1 MNESS
6 LKDIINSK
14 EARRYLNK
22 IGNVEILEELD
33 EAKRNKNNLDIVIQ
47 NIPFAISLKD
57 INGSIIEVNDNFL
70 KYYNAKKEDII
81 GQNWRKI
88 LKKDYVDKII
98 QEDKKVISRLSNITF
113 RRRRIING
121 ELRLIEV
128 YKIPV
133 LDNKNNPIGIVGIY
147 SDITNF
153 KRYSDKIKQLVFTD
167 SLTGLDN
174 RRSLYKYLERI
185 KKEQRKVSL
194 IAIDVDD
201 FKKVNDMF
209 GHYWGDKVLA
219 LMANIFKEVCNDAF
233 ISRISGDEFIII
245 YKDITDERLLIEKVT
260 KIINT
265 LRLKFKDK
273 EKISIISASFGILI
287 DDTKNKKIEDLL
299 VKADLAL
306 YKAKIRGKNQYAFY
320 TDEIEKERLFK
331 LKIERGLRKAI
342 ENNEVELYYQPQY
355 TCDKE
360 LIGFEALFRW
370 NNEKFKDVPVSKIID
385 YIEESNMVHIFG
397 ECILRKALLFSKKIN
412 ANRKKR
418 IVVSVNISAIQI
430 MYEKFTDTIKNL
442 LKEIDIE
449 PTLIGLELT
458 ETTLLENVNSNI
470 KKIKE
475 LKEFG
480 VKIYLD
486 DFGKGY
492 SSLNYLVKLP
502 ISTVKIDREFIK
514 KMNDGKEYEKLV
526 KLMIDICHSL
536 DLPVVAE
543 GVETEKELDILRNMN
558 VEFIQGYLFS
568 KPLCEEEARKLINL

>member
-128 YKIPV
+128 YKMPV

>member
-113 RRRRIING
+113 RRRIING

-128 YKIPV
+128 YKMPV

-526 KLMIDICHSL
+526 KLMVDICHSL
-536 DLPVVAE
+536 DLPVIAE